1 MSKEFPFY
9 IIIKKWG
16 KNVHVM
22 TGKISI
28 IYNIK
33 AFIDVITVFIVVG
46 RKLLRT
52 HFYRKWC
59 KKYLYSFITV
69 TSDINWSRSK
79 LLERHI
85 LLK

>member
-1 MSKEFPFY
+1 MWRIMLKECPGFYAKKERNKRMSKEFPFY

-22 TGKISI
+22 SGKISI

-46 RKLLRT
+46 RKLLRA
-52 HFYRKWC
+52 HIYR
-59 KKYLYSFITV
+59 
-69 TSDINWSRSK
+69 
-79 LLERHI
+79 E
-85 LLK
+85 